1 MPAVQSAIS
10 LLWISHLFLNLFPT
24 AEYLSRILLMQD
36 WLEYL
41 RGQYEETE
49 KQLFGETPESSDE
62 NK

>member
-1 MPAVQSAIS
+1 
-10 LLWISHLFLNLFPT
+10 
-24 AEYLSRILLMQD
+24 MQD